1 MSGPLPPSTGSSLF
15 DRTSQWF
22 ERARAS
28 LVAELPCRKG
38 CHRCC
43 IGLFPVTILDRQ
55 ALQRGLSTLPTPSRH
70 AIERKAAQQVAL
82 LTAAAPALAAH
93 PFVDDWPDDKID
105 RFVERYRDLPCP
117 ALAEDGSCVLYD
129 YRPLACRSMGI
140 PPEADGVV
148 QGACEIQT
156 FVPVRRL
163 LQALRRE
170 EDQLAEREAEELAAA
185 RRETQAAGEELLLP
199 SAFLP
204 AKVAT

>member
-43 IGLFPVTILDRQ
+43 IGLFPVTVLDRQ
-55 ALQRGLSTLPTPSRH
+55 EARRGLRTLPARERQ
-70 AIERKAAQQVAL
+70 AIEQKAADHVAL
-82 LTAAAPALAAH
+82 LTAAAPTLADN
-93 PFVDDWPDDKID
+93 PFIDHWPDDRID
-105 RFVERYRDLPCP
+105 GMVDRHRDLPCP
-117 ALAEDGSCVLYD
+117 ALADDGSCAIYAH
-129 YRPLACRSMGI
+129 RPLACRSMGI
-140 PPEADGVV
+140 PPEQDGIVH
-148 QGACEIQT
+148 GACEVQT

-163 LQALRRE
+163 SPALRRE
-170 EDQLAEREAEELAAA
+170 EDRLAEQEAKELALA
-185 RRETQAAGEELLLP
+185 RRESQAAGEELFVP
-199 SAFLP
+199 YAFLP